1 MYVYNEGRQPAVAT
15 EKQTDADERKVVTDS
30 GRPDKQEVEEVG
42 L

>member
-15 EKQTDADERKVVTDS
+15 EKQTDADERNVVTHMVDQ
-30 GRPDKQEVEEVG
+30 DKQEVEEVG